1 MQIQYPADVWARG
14 ALILDTEMTQQGDR
28 WKVSSSVSTDKRG
41 GYKSEEKNTFLQV
54 VKTFSVVTT
63 Y

>member
-41 GYKSEEKNTFLQV
+41 GYKSEEKTLFY
-54 VKTFSVVTT
+54 K
-63 Y
+63 